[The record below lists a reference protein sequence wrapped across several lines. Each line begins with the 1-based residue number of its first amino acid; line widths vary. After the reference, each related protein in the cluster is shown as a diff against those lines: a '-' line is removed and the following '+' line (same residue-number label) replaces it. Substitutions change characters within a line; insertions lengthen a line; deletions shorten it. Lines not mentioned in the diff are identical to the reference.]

1 MTFAAVT
8 SEAGGESAV
17 GGGALTEAES
27 EALWALAEG
36 AESQPGFALLKSA
49 RDGRV
54 FRARWLLQGQELD
67 VVCKQVTG
75 GGLLRRV
82 AVRLGMAREQREFR
96 TARALEAAG
105 VPTAGALACLSR
117 PGEGTCL
124 LVTRYLAD
132 AVDLDRLALMVLPR
146 CGGRDGR
153 RIKGAVIERLVELL
167 GRLGAGGFGHRD
179 FKASNV
185 LVTGWDTPG
194 DGPRVW
200 LVDVEGVYRTR
211 RRAAARRALVRL
223 TASLLGQRTVTRT
236 DLVRLVRRWLAALG
250 RGGADWRG
258 EVAALGGEGGGGLA
272 GRARA
277 AQAYRRRSL
286 GRKRGKMD
294 GYGE

>member
-1 MTFAAVT
+1 MTIAAVT
-8 SEAGGESAV
+8 SEAGGASLA

-36 AESQPGFALLKSA
+36 AGSQPGFALLKSA

-54 FRARWLLQGQELD
+54 FRARWAHGGQELE

-75 GGLLRRV
+75 GGMLRRL

-96 TARALEAAG
+96 TARALRAAG
-105 VPTAGALACLSR
+105 VPTAAALACLSR
-117 PGEGTCL
+117 PGEGACL

-146 CGGRDGR
+146 CGGGEGR

-185 LVTGWDTPG
+185 LVTGWDSPAE
-194 DGPRVW
+194 GPHVW
-200 LVDVEGVYRTR
+200 LVDVEGVYRAR
-211 RRAAARRALVRL
+211 RGGAAARRALVRL

-236 DLVRLVRRWLAALG
+236 DLVRLVRRWLAAQG
-250 RGGADWRG
+250 RAGEDWR
-258 EVAALGGEGGGGLA
+258 EEFAAL
-272 GRARA
+272 ARE
-277 AQAYRRRSL
+277 AQAYRRRSQ